1 MGHLS
6 EILKDNKFTQ
16 EDLPEFESKLF
27 FEGSRRQRYLVRFF
41 VLMFFASVIAT
52 GAIIAD
58 STATVVGAMLVAP
71 LMTPIV
77 ASTAA
82 LIMGNGKRTWQS
94 LALVAAGV
102 GVAVGVSLVLSMLT
116 IKVLN
121 FDVNSQITGRV
132 TPSMVDLI
140 VALAAGAVGA
150 FAMSRDDVADS
161 LPGVAIAIALVPP
174 LCVVGISLGNAE
186 WGDAWGSFL
195 LFLTNFLSILLAGGA
210 VFAIMGLQKAGTE
223 DMTSVNRG
231 KAYRIIAIGVVL
243 VAIPL
248 LLTSVK
254 VGRDSYAQVQVRGI
268 ANEWVDQFED
278 NYIVDSVLVSDSV
291 SKIIVTGPELPETI
305 TDLGEQ
311 IEDNVKQ
318 VEEIHLIFVPSK
330 EFLFSADTSD

>member
-6 EILKDNKFTQ
+6 EILKDNKFTP

-41 VLMFFASVIAT
+41 VLMFFASVIAS
-52 GAIIAD
+52 GAIVAD

-82 LIMGNGKRTWQS
+82 LVMGNGKRTWQS

-102 GVAVGVSLVLSMLT
+102 GVAVGVSMVLSLIT
-116 IKVLN
+116 VQVLN
-121 FDVNSQITGRV
+121 FETNSQITGRV
-132 TPSMVDLI
+132 TPSMVDLV

-186 WGDAWGSFL
+186 WVDAWGAFL

-210 VFAIMGLQKAGTE
+210 VFAIMGLQKASTE
-223 DMTSVNRG
+223 QMTSVNRG

-248 LLTSVK
+248 AFTTFK
-254 VGRDSYAQVQVRGI
+254 VGRDSYAQVQVGKI
-268 ANEWVDQFED
+268 ANEWVQQFD
-278 NYIVDSVLVSDSV
+278 DDYIVESVLVSDGLAKV
-291 SKIIVTGPELPETI
+291 LVTGPNLPETI
-305 TDLGEQ
+305 TDLGE
-311 IEDNVKQ
+311 EVDANVKQ
-318 VEEIHLIFVPSK
+318 VKEVHLMFVPSK
-330 EFLFSADTSD
+330 DFAYVTTNAD